1 MPDITMHSSY
11 WSIEPSS
18 GQMFCSSKHISFMQS
33 LGFCQF
39 RANAMEVILSLSN
52 RL

>member
-18 GQMFCSSKHISFMQS
+18 GQMFCSSKHCLHAITW
-33 LGFCQF
+33 
-39 RANAMEVILSLSN
+39 ILSVSCKCNGSHLASQ
-52 RL
+52 